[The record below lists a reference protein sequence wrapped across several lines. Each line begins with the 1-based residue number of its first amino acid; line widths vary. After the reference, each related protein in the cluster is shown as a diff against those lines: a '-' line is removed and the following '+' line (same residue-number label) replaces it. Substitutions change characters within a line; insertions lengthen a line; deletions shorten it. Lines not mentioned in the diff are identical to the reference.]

1 MYIYVYVI
9 IIYMPLIDSPFQVGF
24 RKTLRQNH
32 RQILVIIGC
41 HPVAT
46 CARHC
51 PPWGLV
57 HPYLQ
62 QVRKPETCMPCLV
75 DLGISYNWTIFYFL
89 CSTVAHLL
97 TGWTTKISRSACCV
111 DNDVFWLPLFSFFW
125 KPAIQK
131 HLSKSYVFNWN
142 RSFCPRDSGHSD
154 SSPVSFPLAPRSQP
168 TYPQKGISKQTNPVH
183 KQEFYKV
190 GPPKR

>member
-1 MYIYVYVI
+1 MYVI

-75 DLGISYNWTIFYFL
+75 DLGISYNWTIFDFL

-97 TGWTTKISRSACCV
+97 TG
-111 DNDVFWLPLFSFFW
+111 
-125 KPAIQK
+125 
-131 HLSKSYVFNWN
+131 
-142 RSFCPRDSGHSD
+142 
-154 SSPVSFPLAPRSQP
+154 
-168 TYPQKGISKQTNPVH
+168 
-183 KQEFYKV
+183 
-190 GPPKR
+190 